1 MSLCRQSVCLS
12 VTFRYRDHIGWNTS
26 KVISR
31 PNGGPCSH
39 WAQHGRS
46 GAVQREHPQ
55 NLSAITAVVC
65 VCASNSMR
73 VAYLQSWC
81 ALSRS
86 ACLSQ
91 TPSVYNGRWLHL
103 TVLYCV
109 HRKCLSR
116 AVTHGCVF
124 HSYLHAF
131 CLLLPLGNERRRWIM
146 MTDWLVITWL
156 LVCVN

>member
-116 AVTHGCVF
+116 AVTHGCVSQLSSRVLF
-124 HSYLHAF
+124 IVTIRQRTKAVNNDDGLISDY
-131 CLLLPLGNERRRWIM
+131 
-146 MTDWLVITWL
+146 VITCL
-156 LVCVN
+156 R